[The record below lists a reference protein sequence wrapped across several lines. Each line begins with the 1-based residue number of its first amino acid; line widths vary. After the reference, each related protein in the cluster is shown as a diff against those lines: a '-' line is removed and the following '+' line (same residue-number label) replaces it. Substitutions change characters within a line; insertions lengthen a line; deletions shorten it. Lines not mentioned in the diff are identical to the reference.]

1 MLLLV
6 TIFYFTS
13 PVLSKD
19 MKIFWTS
26 FLITTNHL
34 PEAFLARLLEGKCPL
49 LWAATMAALMPELH
63 DVSREWEQNE
73 EIRANLRKPKNLLFK
88 EAWEDEVK
96 VNIAHASQNYE
107 VLKPLVRRLVDS
119 SGSVGQHA
127 VGKIRSQFLVL
138 HECRF
143 NFATC

>member
-1 MLLLV
+1 M
-6 TIFYFTS
+6 
-13 PVLSKD
+13 
-19 MKIFWTS
+19 
-26 FLITTNHL
+26 
-34 PEAFLARLLEGKCPL
+34 
-49 LWAATMAALMPELH
+49 
-63 DVSREWEQNE
+63 
-73 EIRANLRKPKNLLFK
+73 
-88 EAWEDEVK
+88 K

-143 NFATC
+143 NFVTCFKSKHVFNFIRLANRWQNQHMFFQYIFVPTFRSKDQTSLHGHVPSCPQQG

>member
-1 MLLLV
+1 
-6 TIFYFTS
+6 
-13 PVLSKD
+13 
-19 MKIFWTS
+19 
-26 FLITTNHL
+26 
-34 PEAFLARLLEGKCPL
+34 
-49 LWAATMAALMPELH
+49 MPELH

-73 EIRANLRKPKNLLFK
+73 EIRANLRKTKNLLFK

-127 VGKIRSQFLVL
+127 AGKIQSQFLVL